1 MGYDNWIVMPVPMYM
16 RYKMF
21 NWTNPEDIETP
32 NYKPN
37 FVEMGPY
44 VFLEEHVRVNVS
56 FHPENGTVSY
66 DQIRTYH
73 FVPEMS
79 NGTLKDKVTSI
90 NVVAAVSII
99 LIENTKIRMIHYFI
113 YNI

>member
-21 NWTNPEDIETP
+21 NWTNAEDIDEP

-44 VFLEEHVRVNVS
+44 VFLEEHIRVNVT
-56 FHPENGTVSY
+56 FHPVNGTVSY

-79 NGTLKDKVTSI
+79 NGTLSDNVTSI

-99 LIENTKIRMIHYFI
+99 LFSTIK
-113 YNI
+113 NIKLDDSLFH